1 MRLNR
6 GQNVTRIGQFFSIG
20 LFCLAIVNPVWA
32 QDGAGPATGTP
43 AHANQTAGKP
53 AKAHAKASAH
63 RGKDAGAQVSQP
75 NFEEA
80 DKAKRLEEGR
90 KKFFEQSSGF
100 DSKDSADKFHLG
112 GSNGGFSPGMGF
124 KF

>member
-1 MRLNR
+1 MTPIRQGFL
-6 GQNVTRIGQFFSIG
+6 VG
-20 LFCLAIVNPVWA
+20 LFCLGIVHPVWA
-32 QDGAGPATGTP
+32 QDSAAPPGGTP

-53 AKAHAKASAH
+53 AKTHAKASAH
-63 RGKDAGAQVSQP
+63 RGKDAGAQISQP
-75 NFEEA
+75 NFDEA

-90 KKFFEQSSGF
+90 KRFFQQSSGF
-100 DSKDSADKFHLG
+100 DSKESEDKFHLG